1 MKTVVS
7 LLPFA
12 AVAFAPVEKKE
23 KRSKSKTAKPLSFK
37 ISKKFIKLEI
47 SFQLSLHANINF
59 FEKAEIKT
67 VAIRCLQVKHNNRY
81 QQELIL
87 RI

>member
-37 ISKKFIKLEI
+37 ISKKIHQTRNKFSVKP
-47 SFQLSLHANINF
+47 SCKYQF
-59 FEKAEIKT
+59 FRKS
-67 VAIRCLQVKHNNRY
+67 
-81 QQELIL
+81 
-87 RI
+87 